1 MSRRVAVVVVG
12 ALLSLVHA
20 GPARASGEVLVSN
33 TDSGF
38 AETLAEPLFDPA
50 LRWVPGDVRSATF
63 YVRNT
68 TRDPAGLSL
77 SLIDDAAGAL
87 LDSGALEMR
96 VSSAGAPW
104 SADPRGPARTM
115 RSEVPLAAGTSAP
128 VVVRVSFDPAASN
141 RTQLLSS
148 ELRIRVRLAQGG
160 HIDLEPGTA
169 PGAHPA
175 GPDAAPGPD
184 GGPLP
189 GTGLPAGLAWL
200 FLLGSL
206 SLGTG
211 VALVTRR
218 SHHHG
223 DSDAL

>member
-1 MSRRVAVVVVG
+1 MRRRVAVVVAG
-12 ALLSLVHA
+12 ALLALAYA
-20 GPARASGEVLVSN
+20 GPAQASREVLVSN

-63 YVRNT
+63 YVRNNSA
-68 TRDPAGLSL
+68 DPAGLRL
-77 SLIDDAAGAL
+77 SVIDQDAGKL
-87 LDSGALEMR
+87 LDSGALHVR
-96 VSSAGAPW
+96 VTSGGIRWRP
-104 SADPRGPARTM
+104 DPRLPSRTV
-115 RSEVPLAAGTSAP
+115 RSGMLLAPGTSVP
-128 VVVRVSFDPAASN
+128 VKVLVVFDPAASN

-148 ELRIRVRLAQGG
+148 ELRIRVRLAQSG
-160 HIDLEPGTA
+160 HLDLEPGTA
-169 PGAHPA
+169 NGGQPGS
-175 GPDAAPGPD
+175 GKGSD

-189 GTGLPAGLAWL
+189 GTGLSAELGWL

-211 VALVTRR
+211 FALVTRR

-223 DSDAL
+223 DPDVH